1 MKNAKR
7 ILEDYALNK
16 IYKKDL
22 EKEYKLKE
30 NNRECLLIVSDELN
44 KTIRTIENVEKAI
57 SNLDQPSKNIL
68 FYRYIKNN
76 SYDIIALKLNY
87 SPQRVYQLLKKA
99 LKEFEDTYQKIS
111 A

>member
-1 MKNAKR
+1 MKIAKKL
-7 ILEDYALNK
+7 LENYALNK

-30 NNRECLLIVSDELN
+30 SNKENLLIVSEELT
-44 KTIRTIENVEKAI
+44 KTTKELENIEKAI
-57 SNLDQPSKNIL
+57 SNLNQPSKNIL
-68 FYRYIKNN
+68 YYRFIKNT
-76 SYDIIALKLNY
+76 SYDLIAFKLNY

-99 LKEFEDTYQKIS
+99 LKEFEETYEKIT